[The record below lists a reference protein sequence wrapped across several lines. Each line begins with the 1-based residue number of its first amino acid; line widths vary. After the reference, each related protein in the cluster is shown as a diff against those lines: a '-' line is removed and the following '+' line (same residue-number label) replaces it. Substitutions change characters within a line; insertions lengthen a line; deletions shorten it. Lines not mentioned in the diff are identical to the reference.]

1 MSERMGMA
9 DGRCITEFESSRLL
23 NDAIMLKN
31 NITFQDN
38 YKYRQYLQGSAPEGL
53 NLPLQNGAC
62 INK

>member
-1 MSERMGMA
+1 MGMA

-38 YKYRQYLQGSAPEGL
+38 YRYRQYLQASAPEGL

-62 INK
+62 IK